1 MLRKI
6 LFIAFSSCA
15 IYYVFFFDSIA
26 DSVKMLVKVS
36 PMLLLITLALYAP
49 KSRYK
54 WVLVTGLVFCMIGDY
69 TLQWFIIG
77 LTSFLIGHLFY
88 IGAFRSVR
96 AAPAPKLA
104 ARLLLLYGIVMM
116 LSFASVLLTR
126 GDLVLTLAVCAYI
139 TVIVTMG
146 QQAFRT
152 RQPLIITGAMLFIV
166 SDSVL
171 AVNRFITA
179 LPFAHELIML
189 TYYSAQFFL
198 MLSIYK
204 QAHKVVQ

>member
-26 DSVKMLVKVS
+26 DSVKMLVKIT
-36 PMLLLITLALYAP
+36 PMLLLIALALYAP
-49 KSRYK
+49 TSRYK
-54 WVLVTGLVFCMIGDY
+54 WVLVTGLVFCMTGDY

-88 IGAFRSVR
+88 IGAFRSIST
-96 AAPAPKLA
+96 AHAPKLA
-104 ARLLLLYGIVMM
+104 ARLLLLYGLAMM
-116 LSFASVLLTR
+116 LWFSWTLLAR
-126 GDLVLTLAVCAYI
+126 GDIILTLAVCAYI
-139 TVIVTMG
+139 AVIVTMG
-146 QQAFRT
+146 QQAFRAKE
-152 RQPLIITGAMLFIV
+152 PFIITGALLFIV
-166 SDSVL
+166 SDSIL
-171 AVNRFITA
+171 AVNRFITV

-204 QAHKVVQ
+204 QSRKVVQ